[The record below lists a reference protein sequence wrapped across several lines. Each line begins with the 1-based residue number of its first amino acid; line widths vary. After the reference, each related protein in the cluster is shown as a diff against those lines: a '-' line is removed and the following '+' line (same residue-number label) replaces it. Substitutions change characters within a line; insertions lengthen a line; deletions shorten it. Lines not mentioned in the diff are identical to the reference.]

1 MKRRTFLQY
10 LSGSVLWASTLPL
23 QSSSSRP
30 LRFGVVTDLHYA
42 EREKRHTRYYQQSC
56 SKLRDAM
63 DDFIAQKLDF
73 VVELGDF
80 KDMYPDNDAEAA
92 LRYLDTIEAELQR
105 FGGKVYHV
113 LGNHDMD
120 CISKEEFLSHTS
132 NPGKARGQSYYTFTA
147 RGVQFIVLDANFN
160 KDRSPYCRGNFK
172 WQEAYIP
179 QEELDWLHKELQ
191 RGKKPVVV
199 LSHQL
204 LDSFSDAPKSVC
216 IGNAD
221 EVVRMLEES
230 GRVLAVLQGHHHS
243 GHYSLRNGIHY
254 WTMKAMIEN
263 EYPAHNSYAIV
274 TIDRSGGILIEG
286 YADCESRNLKE

>member
-1 MKRRTFLQY
+1 MKRRTFIQY
-10 LSGSVLWASTLPL
+10 FSGGILWASTLPL
-23 QSSSSRP
+23 QSASSRP

-42 EREKRHTRYYQQSC
+42 EKEPLHNRFYQQTRR
-56 SKLRDAM
+56 KLRDAVNE
-63 DDFIAQKLDF
+63 FINQKLDF
-73 VVELGDF
+73 VVELGDL
-80 KDMYPDNDAEAA
+80 KDMNHDHDAASA
-92 LRYLDTIEAELQR
+92 LRFLDDIESDLQS

-120 CISKEEFLSHTS
+120 CISKEEFLSHTT
-132 NPGKARGQSYYTFTA
+132 NPGKARGRSYYSFKA

-160 KDRSPYCRGNFK
+160 EDRSPYCRGNFK
-172 WQEAYIP
+172 WQEAFIP
-179 QEELDWLHKELQ
+179 QEELDWLRKELQ
-191 RGKKPVVV
+191 RSKKPVVV

-204 LDSFSDAPKSVC
+204 LDNFSGAPKSVC

-221 EVVRMLEES
+221 KVVELLEAS

-243 GHYSLRNGIHY
+243 GHYSQRNGIHY

-274 TIDRSGGILIEG
+274 NIYHDGGIRIEG
-286 YADCESRNLKE
+286 FADCESRELKE